1 MEHQSRKAA
10 VPDLTEHPHY
20 LKQIYKLLPPCNL
33 IYADKDLVVR
43 YMNQASR
50 NTLAKIEH
58 LLPCKV
64 DEMIGKSIDIFHQTP
79 ARARQVLASEKNLP
93 HHAYIQLGQEKIEQT
108 IHPVYDEKGALVGY
122 ATAWAIVTEQYRLE
136 QAMQAIFNSRPC
148 VEFDIEGNV
157 VRANDLFLRMT
168 GYTIEEV
175 QGKNHRIFERDADRD
190 LPENA
195 TLWAKFKDHVAQSGE
210 FRRLAKGNR
219 EMWVACTYYPIPD
232 IDGKV
237 YRVMQFMTDITERK
251 LRDNDHAE
259 QIAAIG
265 KSQAVIEFA
274 MEGTILH
281 ANDNFLKALG
291 YTLDEIK
298 GKHHSMFV
306 DEAYR
311 QSADYKE
318 FWAKL
323 NRGEY
328 VADEF
333 KRIGKG
339 GREVWILASY
349 NPILDLNGKPFKV
362 VKYATDVTEQKLR
375 NADYAGQIAAVS
387 KAQAVIEFKM
397 DGTVIAAN
405 DNFLK
410 ALGYTLDEVKGKHHS
425 MFVDDAYRQ
434 SADYKEFWAKLNR
447 GEYVADEF
455 KRIGK
460 GGREVWILASYN
472 PILDLSGKPFKV
484 VKYATDVTEQKLRN
498 ADYAGQIA
506 AVSKAQAVIEFKM
519 DGTVIAANDNFLKA
533 LGYTLDEV
541 KGKHHSMFVDDAYRQ
556 SPEYKDFWSR
566 LNRGENVSDGFK
578 RIGKGGKEVWI
589 QAYYNPILDLNGKP
603 YKVVKYA
610 TDTTQQKQALNA
622 MLADAAML
630 SQAAVEGKLA
640 TRAEASKHQGDYRKV
655 IEGVNAT
662 LDAVIG
668 PLNVAARYVD
678 DISKGNIPAR
688 ITDNYN
694 GDFNT
699 LKNNLNTCIDA
710 VGALVADAVM
720 LSKAAVEGKL
730 ATRAEAS
737 KHQGDFR
744 KVVQGVNDCLDAV
757 IGPLNVAA
765 RYVDDISKGNIPAR
779 ITDNYNGDFNTL
791 KNNLNTCI
799 DAVGAL
805 VADAVMLSKAAVEGK
820 LATRADASKHQGD
833 FRKIVQGV
841 DDCLDAV
848 IKPVQEAG
856 AVLKKIADGDLTA
869 RVAGEYQGDHAE
881 IKNNINAMTDG
892 LRASMQSITQN
903 AQSLASA
910 SEELTAT
917 SQQMSANAEETSA
930 QASVVA
936 AGAEQVNKNL
946 QTVATGT
953 EEMSASIKEIA
964 KNAHESAKV
973 ATSAVKVAEDTNQ
986 VVSKLGDSSTEIG
999 QVIKV
1004 ITSIAQQTNLLALN
1018 ATIEAARAGEAG
1030 KGFAVVANEVK
1041 ELAKQTAKATE
1052 DISRKIEAIQ
1062 GDTKNAVGAIGQ
1074 ISGVIKQVNDIS
1086 NTIATAVEEQ
1096 NATTNEMARNV
1107 GEAAKGSGEITK
1119 NIAGVADAAKSTTQ
1133 GSEDSLKA
1141 AQALSKMSSD
1151 LQNLVSQFKIDDA
1164 QSGHSAKPP
1173 ASKAM
1178 GARASS

>member
-291 YTLDEIK
+291 YTLDE
-298 GKHHSMFV
+298 
-306 DEAYR
+306 
-311 QSADYKE
+311 
-318 FWAKL
+318 
-323 NRGEY
+323 
-328 VADEF
+328 
-333 KRIGKG
+333 
-339 GREVWILASY
+339 
-349 NPILDLNGKPFKV
+349 
-362 VKYATDVTEQKLR
+362 
-375 NADYAGQIAAVS
+375 
-387 KAQAVIEFKM
+387 
-397 DGTVIAAN
+397 
-405 DNFLK
+405 
-410 ALGYTLDEVKGKHHS
+410 VKGKHHS

-662 LDAVIG
+662 
-668 PLNVAARYVD
+668 
-678 DISKGNIPAR
+678 
-688 ITDNYN
+688 
-694 GDFNT
+694 
-699 LKNNLNTCIDA
+699 
-710 VGALVADAVM
+710 
-720 LSKAAVEGKL
+720 
-730 ATRAEAS
+730 
-737 KHQGDFR
+737 
-744 KVVQGVNDCLDAV
+744 LDAV